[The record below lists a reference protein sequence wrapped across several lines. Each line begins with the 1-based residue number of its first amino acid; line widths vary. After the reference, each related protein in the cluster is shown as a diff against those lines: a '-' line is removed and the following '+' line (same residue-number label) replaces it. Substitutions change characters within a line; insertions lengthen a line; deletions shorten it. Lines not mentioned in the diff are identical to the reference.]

1 MNFMTR
7 NGSPEQERPAYRS
20 LQISTRSRAS
30 AIALAIAII
39 ALGGVFLVFGLVLL
53 VSLAA
58 VGTVLGAG
66 LMAYHRLT
74 GRWPRFLRQSAA
86 PRRTLDPTREVF
98 PEDTTGSTRS
108 HPNDSQLPP
117 R

>member
-7 NGSPEQERPAYRS
+7 NNTPEQEAPAYRS
-20 LQISTRSRAS
+20 FQISTRSRAG
-30 AIALAIAII
+30 AIALAIAVI

-53 VSLAA
+53 AGLAA

-66 LMAYHRLT
+66 LMAYHRIT
-74 GRWPRFLRQSAA
+74 GRWPSFLRQSAA
-86 PRRTLDPTREVF
+86 PRRTLDPAHEVF
-98 PEDTTGSTRS
+98 PEDTTGSTR
-108 HPNDSQLPP
+108 HRPNDAQLP